1 VSEQFTLN
9 LLGEFAVYRGERPV
23 ELPPACQRLVA
34 LVALKR
40 RPVHR
45 LWVCAM
51 LWPHAPT
58 RRAVAS
64 LRSAMW
70 RLRPVGAD
78 PLLVVDPQY
87 VALAPDISVDW
98 HDATDRIER
107 LLDPDEPA
115 RADPRLVADLLPLLR
130 AGELFDKWA
139 ERWLSDERA
148 RYHAM
153 RMAALEVLG
162 RGADKQ
168 VAHYACGAIRSVHTL
183 RSIRAANSDSG
194 EPSEP

>member
-1 VSEQFTLN
+1 VSEQFSLN
-9 LLGEFAVYRGERPV
+9 LLGSFAVYRGDQLL
-23 ELPPACQRLVA
+23 ELPPACQRLIA

-70 RLRPVGAD
+70 RLRPIGAD
-78 PLLVVDPQY
+78 PLLEVDPQY
-87 VALAPDISVDW
+87 VALAPDVSVDW
-98 HDATDRIER
+98 HDATDLMER
-107 LLDPDEPA
+107 LLADDEPA
-115 RADPRLVADLLPLLR
+115 GADPLLVADLLPLLR
-130 AGELFDKWA
+130 AGELLDRWA
-139 ERWLSDERA
+139 ERWLSDERD

-168 VAHYACGAIRSVHTL
+168 VAHYACASIRSIHRL
-183 RSIRAANSDSG
+183 RSVRTAKNDS
-194 EPSEP
+194 SEP

>member
-1 VSEQFTLN
+1 VSEQFSLN
-9 LLGEFAVYRGERPV
+9 LLGGFSVNRGDRSV

-40 RPVHR
+40 RPAHR
-45 LWVCAM
+45 LWVCAT
-51 LWPHAPT
+51 LWPNRPT

-87 VALAPDISVDW
+87 VVLAPDVSVDW
-98 HDATDRIER
+98 HDATDLIER
-107 LLDPDEPA
+107 LLDPDEPPG
-115 RADPRLVADLLPLLR
+115 ADPRLVADLLPLLT
-130 AGELFDKWA
+130 AGELLDKWA
-139 ERWLSDERA
+139 ERWLSDERN

-153 RMAALEVLG
+153 RTAALEVLG

-168 VAHYACGAIRSVHTL
+168 VAHHACSHIRSVHTH
-183 RSIRAANSDSG
+183 RSVSTTKNDS
-194 EPSEP
+194 SEP

>member
-1 VSEQFTLN
+1 MSEQFTLS
-9 LLGEFAVYRGERPV
+9 LLGGFAVYRDDRPV
-23 ELPPACQRLVA
+23 DLPPACQRLVA
-34 LVALKR
+34 LIALKR

-70 RLRPVGAD
+70 RLRPLGMD
-78 PLLVVDPQY
+78 PLLVTDPQY
-87 VALAPDISVDW
+87 VALAPEVSVDW
-98 HDATDRIER
+98 HDATDLIDR

-115 RADPRLVADLLPLLR
+115 GADPLLVADLLPLLK
-130 AGELFDKWA
+130 AGELLDKWV
-139 ERWLSDERA
+139 EQWLSDERN
-148 RYHAM
+148 RYHAK

-162 RGADKQ
+162 RGQDKQ
-168 VAHYACGAIRSVHTL
+168 VAHYACSSIRTIHKLRSV
-183 RSIRAANSDSG
+183 RATKNDSN
-194 EPSEP
+194 EP

>member
-1 VSEQFTLN
+1 VSEQFSLS
-9 LLGEFAVYRGERPV
+9 LLGGFAVYRGDRPV
-23 ELPPACQRLVA
+23 EVPPACQRLVA

-78 PLLVVDPQY
+78 SLLVVDPQY
-87 VALAPDISVDW
+87 VALAPDVSVDW
-98 HDATDRIER
+98 HEAADLIER

-115 RADPRLVADLLPLLR
+115 GADPRLVADLLPLLK
-130 AGELFDKWA
+130 AGELLDKWA
-139 ERWLSDERA
+139 ERWLTDERN
-148 RYHAM
+148 RYHGM

-168 VAHYACGAIRSVHTL
+168 VAHYACSSIRAAHTL
-183 RSIRAANSDSG
+183 RSVRTANNDS
-194 EPSEP
+194 SEP

>member
-1 VSEQFTLN
+1 MTEQFSLN
-9 LLGEFAVYRGERPV
+9 LLGKFAVHQGDRPV

-70 RLRPVGAD
+70 RLRPIGAD
-78 PLLVVDPQY
+78 SLLVVDPQY
-87 VALAPDISVDW
+87 VALAPEVSVDW
-98 HDATDRIER
+98 HDAVDLIER
-107 LLDPDEPA
+107 LLDDAQPA
-115 RADPRLVADLLPLLR
+115 GADPTLVADLLPLLR
-130 AGELFDKWA
+130 AGDLLDRWTEQ
-139 ERWLSDERA
+139 WLSDERD
-148 RYHAM
+148 RYHE
-153 RMAALEVLG
+153 RRLAALDVL
-162 RGADKQ
+162 RRADKQ
-168 VAHYACGAIRSVHTL
+168 VASYACSSLRSAHTL
-183 RSIRAANSDSG
+183 RSVRATKNDS
-194 EPSEP
+194 SEP

>member
-1 VSEQFTLN
+1 VSEQLTLN
-9 LLGEFAVYRGERPV
+9 LLGGFAVYRGDRPV

-34 LVALKR
+34 LIALKR

-70 RLRPVGAD
+70 RLRPLGVD
-78 PLLVVDPQY
+78 PLLVTDPQY
-87 VALAPDISVDW
+87 LALAPDVSVDW
-98 HDATDRIER
+98 HDATDLIDR
-107 LLDPDEPA
+107 LLDPDRSA
-115 RADPRLVADLLPLLR
+115 GADPLLVADLLPLLK
-130 AGELFDKWA
+130 AGELLDKWV
-139 ERWLSDERA
+139 ERWLSDERN
-148 RYHAM
+148 RYHAK

-162 RGADKQ
+162 RGPDKQ
-168 VAHYACGAIRSVHTL
+168 VAHYACNSIRTIHKVRSVRTPKNG
-183 RSIRAANSDSG
+183 S
-194 EPSEP
+194 SEP

>member
-1 VSEQFTLN
+1 VSEQFSLS
-9 LLGEFAVYRGERPV
+9 LLGGFTVYRGDQPV

-87 VALAPDISVDW
+87 VTLAPDVSVDW
-98 HDATDRIER
+98 HDAMDLIER
-107 LLDPDEPA
+107 LLDPKEPA
-115 RADPRLVADLLPLLR
+115 RVDPRLVADLLPLLR
-130 AGELFDKWA
+130 AGELLDKWA
-139 ERWLSDERA
+139 EPWLTAERD
-148 RYHAM
+148 RYHAK
-153 RMAALEVLG
+153 RMAALDILG

-168 VAHYACGAIRSVHTL
+168 VAHYACSSIRATHTL
-183 RSIRAANSDSG
+183 RSVRTTKNDS
-194 EPSEP
+194 SEP

>member
-1 VSEQFTLN
+1 VSEQFSLN
-9 LLGEFAVYRGERPV
+9 LLGGFSVSRGEQGV

-45 LWVCAM
+45 LWVCAT
-51 LWPHAPT
+51 LWPNRPT

-64 LRSAMW
+64 SRSAMW

-87 VALAPDISVDW
+87 VALAPDVSVDW

-107 LLDPDEPA
+107 LLDHDEPA
-115 RADPRLVADLLPLLR
+115 GADPRLIAELLPLLR
-130 AGELFDKWA
+130 AGELLDRWV
-139 ERWLSDERA
+139 ERWLSDERN

-153 RMAALEVLG
+153 RMAALDALG
-162 RGADKQ
+162 RGAEKPG
-168 VAHYACGAIRSVHTL
+168 AHYPCSCRTAPCRRHSQQ
-183 RSIRAANSDSG
+183 
-194 EPSEP
+194 

>member
-1 VSEQFTLN
+1 VSEQFSLN
-9 LLGEFAVYRGERPV
+9 LLGGFAVYRGDRRI

-34 LVALKR
+34 LLALKR

-87 VALAPDISVDW
+87 VALAPDVSVDW
-98 HDATDRIER
+98 HDAVDLIDQ
-107 LLDPDEPA
+107 LLGSDEPA
-115 RADPRLVADLLPLLR
+115 GADPSVVADLLPLLR
-130 AGELFDKWA
+130 SGDLLDKWA
-139 ERWLSDERA
+139 ERWLSDERD
-148 RYHAM
+148 RYHAK
-153 RMAALEVLG
+153 RMAALDALG
-162 RGADKQ
+162 CGADKQ
-168 VAHYACGAIRSVHTL
+168 VAHYACSSFRSIHALRSVRT
-183 RSIRAANSDSG
+183 AK
-194 EPSEP
+194 